1 MHTKNQVNEPQRCT
15 RCILPNS
22 LQSIRFNE
30 EGVCNYCR
38 KFEQDFAGWDQ
49 IAERKQAEFEVL
61 LEHARRLKRSYDCL
75 VPLSGGKD
83 STFALYLA
91 SKVYKLKCL
100 AVTYDNGFLT
110 IPAKNN
116 IARALEST
124 TADHIFYHM
133 NKKTS
138 VEMFRTFLVKTGEF
152 CNSCM
157 RGINY
162 SIEMAARTYKI
173 PLVIKGSGRRVQYVS
188 QISELS
194 GLNTSSFVK
203 NVINK
208 EPIENQVGQLGR
220 NRFYLEWQKILGGVC
235 DVAGVPR
242 YRLMR
247 FSTQYVGMYDY
258 YYKPYPEI
266 VKILET
272 EMGWSSAH
280 DSVEH
285 LDCDLHGIPFY
296 IQTLLI
302 PGITSETLRNSA
314 LIRQG
319 IMTREEALRIENE
332 RLAQAPA
339 PSELQTF
346 LRETGLERGE
356 FEEYVRN
363 GDASRFE
370 SGFQK
375 KIRKLYHAY
384 RKY

>member
-1 MHTKNQVNEPQRCT
+1 
-15 RCILPNS
+15 
-22 LQSIRFNE
+22 
-30 EGVCNYCR
+30 
-38 KFEQDFAGWDQ
+38 
-49 IAERKQAEFEVL
+49 
-61 LEHARRLKRSYDCL
+61 

-91 SKVYKLKCL
+91 SKVYNLKCL

-110 IPAKNN
+110 QPAKTN
-116 IARALEST
+116 IASALASSR
-124 TADHIFYHM
+124 ADHMSYHM

-138 VEMFRTFLVKTGEF
+138 VELFRTFLTRTGEF

-162 SIEMAARTYKI
+162 SIEMAAKTWKI

-188 QISELS
+188 QIAELS
-194 GLNTSSFVK
+194 GLNTPSFVK
-203 NVINK
+203 NVLHNEK
-208 EPIENQVGQLGR
+208 VKRQVQQLAS
-220 NRFYLEWQKILGGVC
+220 NRLHLEIQKIAGGIC
-235 DVAGVPR
+235 DVIGIPR

-258 YYKPYPEI
+258 IYQPYPEI
-266 VKILET
+266 VKILED
-272 EMGWSSAH
+272 EMGWRSAH

-319 IMTREEALRIENE
+319 IITREEALRIENE
-332 RLAQAPA
+332 KLAQPPEPA
-339 PSELQTF
+339 ELQTF
-346 LRETGLERGE
+346 LQETGLAKPQFDTLVRQGE
-356 FEEYVRN
+356 
-363 GDASRFE
+363 ASKFE
-370 SGFQK
+370 SQFQK
-375 KIRKLYHAY
+375 KIRRIYHRY